1 MYEII
6 AIFENGVKGIIT
18 NVVAD
23 KREVFILE
31 FKPLNS
37 PYEEERD
44 LFKFNSSCE
53 TLVMMHKL
61 LELII
66 LRDENM
72 KKKGTPLYPP
82 KIASLSYNIIPNV
95 FRPFSSFD
103 KYINDFNMYDKLLL
117 HIKGFQ
123 FHEIEI

>member
-6 AIFENGVKGIIT
+6 ATFENGVKGIIA
-18 NVVAD
+18 NVVPD
-23 KREVFILE
+23 KIKVFDLE
-31 FKPLNS
+31 FKHLNS
-37 PYEEERD
+37 PYEEGRV
-44 LFKFNSSCE
+44 LFKFNSSGE
-53 TLVMMHKL
+53 TIIMIHKL

-66 LRDENM
+66 LKDEMM

-117 HIKGFQ
+117 HKKGFQ